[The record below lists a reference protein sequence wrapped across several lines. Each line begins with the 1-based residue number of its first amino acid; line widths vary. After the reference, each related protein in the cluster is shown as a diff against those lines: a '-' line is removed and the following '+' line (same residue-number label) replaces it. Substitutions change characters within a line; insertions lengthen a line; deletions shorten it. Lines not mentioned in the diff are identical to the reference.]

1 MTNPARE
8 PTAINVPAVSKKST
22 NKNEK
27 ITGIIS
33 AVKIDGNASN
43 NAPNVGFK
51 DGIGAIICV
60 GKSTTPKKIP
70 TTAVTIIPIKIA
82 AGVLRTN
89 KIKVTIKPITVIKTL
104 GSVKLPIPT
113 SVASLFTI
121 IPEFWNPKNA
131 IKNPIPVPTAC
142 FNDVGI
148 LLMINS
154 RNPVADKI
162 INKIPETKIPANA
175 CCQLYPIIKTTV

>member
-1 MTNPARE
+1 M
-8 PTAINVPAVSKKST
+8 
-22 NKNEK
+22 K
-27 ITGIIS
+27 ILG
-33 AVKIDGNASN
+33 KASN

-51 DGIGAIICV
+51 EGTDAIICV
-60 GKSTTPKKIP
+60 GNSTTPKIIP

-89 KIKVTIKPITVIKTL
+89 KINVTTNPITVINTF
-104 GSVKLPIPT
+104 GSVKSPIPT
-113 SVASLFTI
+113 NVASLLTM
-121 IPEFWNPKNA
+121 IPEFWNPKKA
-131 IKNPIPVPTAC
+131 MKNPIPVPTAC

-148 LLMINS
+148 LLIINS

-162 INKIPETKIPANA
+162 MNKIPEIKIPAKA